1 MTLAMNSELNIRR
14 LVIVGG
20 GTAGWMAAASLQ
32 QHFSGTP
39 LSIAVVE
46 SPDIGTIG
54 VGEATTPTIRRFYQQ
69 LGLRDL
75 SVMQAIGA
83 TCKLGIQFNHWKQ
96 PGHSFFHPF
105 SVFGQ
110 SLNGVEFIQYWLKAK
125 NAGLDGELSD
135 FSLGAQLALADKFSP
150 PAPRPAS
157 TLSVYDWAL
166 HLDAGRFATLLREH
180 AVKGG
185 VQHIQDTIERVQKTG
200 DGLVKTL
207 HLRSG
212 DSVEGDLYIDC
223 SGFRGLLIEDAL
235 ETGFEDWSK
244 WLLCDAAWVAPSMRT
259 GGAKPYTRV
268 DAHSAGWQ
276 WNIPLQERDGNGRVF
291 ASHFLS
297 EAQAESEFATSLGA
311 RALAEPR
318 LIRFQPGIR
327 KRAWNGNVIA
337 LGLSAGFL
345 EPLESTSIALI
356 ETGIERIKQL
366 FPSCGIEPAIVD
378 EFNQQT
384 RLEYERVR
392 DFIILHYAMNGRD
405 DSEFWR
411 ECRALWQRGDIPE
424 TLQSKIELFQ
434 ARGYVMRYRWE
445 MFQPASWLAIFAG
458 FDCMPKGWDLAAD
471 RISDETLLANLQM
484 MQQSVRSAV
493 ADAPEHDEFLARYVQ
508 GAQQESST

>member
-1 MTLAMNSELNIRR
+1 MTRALNSEQNIQR

-32 QHFSGTP
+32 QHFRGTP
-39 LSIAVVE
+39 LSIALVE

-69 LGLRDL
+69 LGLKDL

-83 TCKLGIQFNHWKQ
+83 TCKLGIQFNHWKAQ
-96 PGHSFFHPF
+96 GHSFFHPF

-110 SLNGVEFIQYWLKAK
+110 SLNGVDFLQYWLKAK
-125 NAGLDGELSD
+125 NAGLAGDLTD

-150 PAPRPAS
+150 PAPKPAS

-166 HLDAGRFATLLREH
+166 HLDAGRFAELLRTH
-180 AVKGG
+180 AISAG
-185 VQHIQDTIERVQKTG
+185 VSHIQGTIERVQKTD
-200 DGLVKTL
+200 DGFVQTL
-207 HLRSG
+207 HLRDG
-212 DSVEGDLYIDC
+212 HTVDGDLFIDC
-223 SGFRGLLIEDAL
+223 SGFRGLLIEGAL
-235 ETGFEDWSK
+235 ETGFEDWSQ
-244 WLLCDAAWVAPSMRT
+244 WLLCDAAWVAPSKRS
-259 GGAKPYTRV
+259 GGARPYTQV

-291 ASHFLS
+291 ASRFLP
-297 EAQAESEFATSLGA
+297 EDRAQAEFAETLGE

-327 KRAWNGNVIA
+327 KQAWNGNVIA

-366 FPSCGIEPAIVD
+366 FPSRGIKPAIVD

-384 RLEYERVR
+384 RFEYERVR
-392 DFIILHYAMNGRD
+392 DFIVLHYALNGRD
-405 DSEFWR
+405 DSDFWR
-411 ECRALWQRGDIPE
+411 ECRDMWQRGDVPD
-424 TLQSKIELFQ
+424 TLKSKIELFR

-445 MFQPASWLAIFAG
+445 MFQPASWLAIFSG
-458 FDCMPKGWDLAAD
+458 FDYLPDGWDLAAD
-471 RISDETLLANLQM
+471 RVPEQALCSSLES
-484 MQQSVRSAV
+484 MQQSVRAAV
-493 ADAPEHDEFLARYVQ
+493 AEAPDHDEFLARYVL

>member
-1 MTLAMNSELNIRR
+1 MTRALTSEQNIRR

-32 QHFSGTP
+32 HHFSGTP

-46 SPDIGTIG
+46 SPEIGTIG

-75 SVMQAIGA
+75 PVMQAIGA
-83 TCKLGIQFNHWKQ
+83 TCKLGIQFNHWKA
-96 PGHSFFHPF
+96 PNHSFFHPF

-110 SLNGVEFIQYWLKAK
+110 SLNGVDFLQYWLKAK
-125 NAGLDGELSD
+125 SAGLAGELSD
-135 FSLGAQLALADKFSP
+135 FSLGAQLALAGKFSP
-150 PAPRPAS
+150 PAPKPAS

-166 HLDAGRFATLLREH
+166 HLDAGRFAELLRQH
-180 AVKGG
+180 ALQGG
-185 VQHIQDTIERVQKTG
+185 VRHIQGTIERVQKTD
-200 DGLVKTL
+200 DGLVQTL
-207 HLRSG
+207 HLRGG
-212 DSVEGDLYIDC
+212 DTVDGDLFIDC
-223 SGFRGLLIEDAL
+223 SGFRGLLIEGAL
-235 ETGFEDWSK
+235 ETGFEDWGQ
-244 WLLCDAAWVAPSMRT
+244 WLLCDAAWVAPSARS
-259 GGAKPYTRV
+259 GRANPYTRV
-268 DAHSAGWQ
+268 DAHGAGWQ

-291 ASHFLS
+291 ASRFLPDAQ
-297 EAQAESEFATSLGA
+297 AQAEFAESLGE

-337 LGLSAGFL
+337 LGLAAGFL

-366 FPSCGIEPAIVD
+366 FPSRGIEPVIVD

-392 DFIILHYAMNGRD
+392 DFIILHYALNGRD
-405 DSEFWR
+405 DSDFWR
-411 ECRALWQRGDIPE
+411 ECRAMWLRGDVPE
-424 TLQSKIELFQ
+424 TLRSKIELFK
-434 ARGYVMRYRWE
+434 ARGYVKRYRWE
-445 MFQPASWLAIFAG
+445 MFQPASWLALFSG
-458 FDCMPKGWDLAAD
+458 FDYLPEHWDLAAD
-471 RISDETLLANLQM
+471 RIPDPALRSSLES
-484 MQQSVRSAV
+484 MQQSVRAAV
-493 ADAPEHDEFLARYVQ
+493 TEAPDHDEFLARYVL